1 MADSRIHLKQVVI
14 VEGRYDKIR
23 LESVVDALILPVGGF
38 KVFTDK
44 ELRAFIRKL
53 AASHGI
59 IVLTDS
65 DAAGFKIRA
74 YLRGIVPPGQITD
87 VYIPDIFGRE
97 KRKSAPSKEGKL
109 GVEGMSSDILREAFR
124 RAGIE
129 STEREERQNPITK
142 LDLFEDGLYG
152 TENSKARREM
162 FYKKLG
168 LPARLGTNAVL
179 ALLQSMFT
187 RDEYKEIVRGLDDE
201 G

>member
-1 MADSRIHLKQVVI
+1 MKDTRIHLKQAVI

-23 LESVVDALILPVGGF
+23 VESVVDALILPVGGF
-38 KVFTDK
+38 KIFSDK

-53 AASHGI
+53 AATHGI

-74 YLRGIVPPGQITD
+74 YLRGVVPPRQITD

-97 KRKSAPSKEGKL
+97 KRKSVSSKEGKL
-109 GVEGMSSDILREAFR
+109 GVEGMSVEILLEAFR
-124 RAGIE
+124 RAGVE
-129 STEREERQNPITK
+129 NVKHEERQDPITR

-152 TENSKARREM
+152 KDNSRARREM

-179 ALLQSMFT
+179 PLLQSMLT
-187 RDEYKEIVRGLDDE
+187 RDEYKEIIRGLYD
-201 G
+201 